1 MLTFR
6 SVAVIAAFRQWQQR
20 MSFVLAMTHM
30 GTRSTSLTPLEMPR
44 DRSNQAISKERSD
57 LVALL
62 KLQFN
67 PPFFASVV
75 CQKDGQRT
83 LLGASN
89 VNGAIKPAPT
99 SLKVFQ

>member
-1 MLTFR
+1 M
-6 SVAVIAAFRQWQQR
+6 
-20 MSFVLAMTHM
+20 
-30 GTRSTSLTPLEMPR
+30 
-44 DRSNQAISKERSD
+44 
-57 LVALL
+57 ALL